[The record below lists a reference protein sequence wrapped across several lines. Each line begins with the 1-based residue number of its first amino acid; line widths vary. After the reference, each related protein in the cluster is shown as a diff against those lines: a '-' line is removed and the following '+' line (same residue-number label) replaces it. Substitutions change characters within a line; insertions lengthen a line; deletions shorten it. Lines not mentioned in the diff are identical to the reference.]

1 MMEFKE
7 KLYYVDTVRKLDVT
21 KFESVK
27 DLTAAI
33 DFNNKQL
40 ETKANARA
48 DSETKEISKFVIDM
62 LTKNR
67 SYTFLSGVK

>member
-1 MMEFKE
+1 MDFKE
-7 KLYYVDTVRKLDVT
+7 KLHYVDTVRKLDAT
-21 KFESVK
+21 KFENVK

-40 ETKANARA
+40 EEKAEARGE
-48 DSETKEISKFVIDM
+48 SETREISKFVIDM

-67 SYTFLSGVK
+67 HYTFLSGVK

>member
-1 MMEFKE
+1 MEFKE
-7 KLYYVDTVRKLDVT
+7 KLYYVDTVRKLDVR
-21 KFESVK
+21 KFEDIK

-40 ETKANARA
+40 EKRA
-48 DSETKEISKFVIDM
+48 EDRIDSETKEISKFVIDM

-67 SYTFLSGVK
+67 HYTFLSGVK

>member
-1 MMEFKE
+1 MEFKE
-7 KLYYVDTVRKLDVT
+7 KLNYVDKVSKLDVT
-21 KFESVK
+21 KFENIQ

-40 ETKANARA
+40 LAKHEAHAE
-48 DSETKEISKFVIDM
+48 SETREISNSLINM
-62 LTKNR
+62 LLKNR